1 MFLKKE
7 GQNQCM
13 YGGIQYNSVGCE
25 RRIAGIT
32 NVISN
37 AVAGI
42 GHNPILSDIFC
53 ISISLYRL

>member
-7 GQNQCM
+7 GQNQYM

-25 RRIAGIT
+25 RRIEGIA
-32 NVISN
+32 NVLSY

-42 GHNPILSDIFC
+42 GL
-53 ISISLYRL
+53 L

>member
-25 RRIAGIT
+25 RRIEGIA
-32 NVISN
+32 NVLSY

-42 GHNPILSDIFC
+42 GL
-53 ISISLYRL
+53 L